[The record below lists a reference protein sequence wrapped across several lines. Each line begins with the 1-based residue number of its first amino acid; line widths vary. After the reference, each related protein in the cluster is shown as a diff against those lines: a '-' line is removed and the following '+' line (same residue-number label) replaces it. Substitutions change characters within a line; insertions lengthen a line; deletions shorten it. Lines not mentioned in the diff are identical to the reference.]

1 MIINNEKVGRRSFLV
16 GSTLS
21 FLAAGCATSGGGTT
35 SSAPTSAAPTSI
47 ANPLGVNPAV
57 PLKFYNFDG
66 GFGKEWTKLPLDLY
80 RKAYPGAQVK
90 LTSGQEL
97 QKQLAPRFVQGDVP
111 DLIENVGLD
120 TAALVQQNQLLTL
133 EDLLAAP
140 SFDVPGKTVEQT
152 LLPGAGKTGIFDGK
166 KYAQPYS
173 YGMSGIWFSKAL
185 LDKHGWTYP
194 KTWEEM
200 LALCAEIKKAGLAP
214 WTYQGQYPGY
224 LVTPILATATKA
236 GGVAVGVAVDNL
248 EPNAWTNPALLEAA
262 NRYHE
267 IAAKDYLLKGT
278 TGLSHTQSQTY
289 WAQGKAVFIPCGSW
303 LENELGDVVPADFG
317 MSVAP
322 ECSLSANDALPYE
335 TIAGGPS
342 GELIVPAQAKNPQGG
357 KELLRIFLSLQN
369 ARSFSKLTNSLTVVA
384 GASDSLELSHALT
397 SMRDVISA
405 AGQNVHPNWMFGSWY
420 PKLLKEVEN
429 ATAAMMS
436 KEIDGTAWAKRI
448 QKMADGVAKDSK
460 IKKYKR

>member
-1 MIINNEKVGRRSFLV
+1 MTIDHEGIGRRSFLV
-16 GSTLS
+16 GSALS
-21 FLAAGCATSGGGTT
+21 FLAAGCATSGGGTSPRA
-35 SSAPTSAAPTSI
+35 SSSLAPTST
-47 ANPLGVNPAV
+47 ANPLGVEPAA
-57 PLKFYNFDG
+57 PLEFYNFDG

-120 TAALVQQNQLLTL
+120 TAALVRQNQVLTL

-152 LLPGAGKTGIFDGK
+152 LLPGAGKTGFFDGK

-173 YGMSGIWFSKAL
+173 YGMSGIWFSKTL
-185 LDKHGWTYP
+185 FEKHGWTYP

-200 LALCAEIKKAGLAP
+200 LALCSEIQKAGLAP

-224 LVTPILATATKA
+224 LVNPILATATKA
-236 GGVAVGVAVDNL
+236 GGGAVGAAVDNL
-248 EPNAWTNPALLEAA
+248 EPNAWTHPALVEAA
-262 NRYHE
+262 SRYHE
-267 IAAKDYLLKGT
+267 IAAKGYLLKGT
-278 TGLSHTQSQTY
+278 TGLSHTQAQTY
-289 WAQGKAVFIPCGSW
+289 WAEGKAVFIPCGSW
-303 LENELGDVVPADFG
+303 LENELGELLPADFG

-322 ECSLSANDALPYE
+322 EPSLSAGDALPFE
-335 TIAGGPS
+335 TIMGGPA
-342 GELIVPAQAKNPQGG
+342 GELIVPAKAKNPQGG
-357 KELLRIFLSLQN
+357 KELLRILLSQQN
-369 ARSFSKLTNSLTVVA
+369 ARAFSKLTNSLTVVA
-384 GASDSLELSHALT
+384 GAADGLELSHALG
-397 SMRDVISA
+397 SMRDVINA
-405 AGQNVHPNWMFGSWY
+405 AGQNVYPNWMLGSWY
-420 PKLLKEVEN
+420 PKLLREVEN

-436 KEIDGTAWAKRI
+436 KEIDGKAWATRI
-448 QKMADGVAKDSK
+448 QKAADAVAKDNK